1 MSDSPIRSTSTLR
14 KSAPAAAPEMRL
26 AQLIRVPAAAS
37 PAHRTGEMVVEVGGA
52 RITIGAG
59 VDVATVVLVLTML
72 GGRARSR
79 TVSKCSSGS
88 IRSIGGVGH
97 VFLEHVHPPVV
108 VRLRLFYIVSI
119 GLLGF
124 LPTREDVGVVRD
136 VDVN

>member
-1 MSDSPIRSTSTLR
+1 
-14 KSAPAAAPEMRL
+14 MRL

-37 PAHRTGEMVVEVGGA
+37 PAVRAGEMVVEVGGA

-88 IRSIGGVGH
+88 IRSICAGD
-97 VFLEHVHPPVV
+97 
-108 VRLRLFYIVSI
+108 S
-119 GLLGF
+119 
-124 LPTREDVGVVRD
+124 TS
-136 VDVN
+136 